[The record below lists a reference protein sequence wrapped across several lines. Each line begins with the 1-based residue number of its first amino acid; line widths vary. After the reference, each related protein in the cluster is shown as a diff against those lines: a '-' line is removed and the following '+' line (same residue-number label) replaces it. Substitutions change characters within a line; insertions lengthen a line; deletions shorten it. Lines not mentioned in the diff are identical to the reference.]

1 MNIERLSLHRHVLG
15 LQKSFQHS
23 YEDTAI
29 LPKPQKSSVTHKQ
42 TWDEI
47 AETAFLLNR
56 KIVIW
61 VEDFINQYVIH
72 DISC

>member
-1 MNIERLSLHRHVLG
+1 MSIERLSLHRHILG
-15 LQKSFQHS
+15 LKKSFQHS

-29 LPKPQKSSVTHKQ
+29 LSQPQKSSVTHKQ
-42 TWDEI
+42 TWVEI

-61 VEDFINQYVIH
+61 VEDFVKQYAIH
-72 DISC
+72 DVPR